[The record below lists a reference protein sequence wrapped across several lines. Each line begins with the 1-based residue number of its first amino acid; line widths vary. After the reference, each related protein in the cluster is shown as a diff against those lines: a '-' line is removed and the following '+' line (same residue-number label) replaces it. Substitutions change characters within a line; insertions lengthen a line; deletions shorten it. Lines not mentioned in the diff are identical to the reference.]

1 MKNLVVI
8 LARKNSKRLKNKNLR
23 ILGNKPLIS
32 WTIDFCKRIFDN
44 KNILLSTDSK
54 KIYNLAKKSK
64 ILCPW
69 IRPKYLSTS
78 KASSEDACIH
88 ALNWYEKKFGKVDSL
103 ILMQP
108 TSPFRKITEIKKGI
122 NLFFKKKRNVIAIS
136 ELDKIKFSYSN
147 NDNEKFV
154 IIKNLIYPS
163 DSRKKKLYKIN
174 GNFYITSPTS
184 LRKFKKF
191 KAKQSVPLIIN
202 SVKRSMDIDTLKDLN
217 ICKKFIRN

>member
-1 MKNLVVI
+1 
-8 LARKNSKRLKNKNLR
+8 
-23 ILGNKPLIS
+23 
-32 WTIDFCKRIFDN
+32 
-44 KNILLSTDSK
+44 
-54 KIYNLAKKSK
+54 
-64 ILCPW
+64 
-69 IRPKYLSTS
+69 
-78 KASSEDACIH
+78 
-88 ALNWYEKKFGKVDSL
+88 
-103 ILMQP
+103 MQP

-163 DSRKKKLYKIN
+163 DSKKKKLYKIN

-217 ICKKFIRN
+217 ICKKFILN